1 MNHDVIEWNPAIP
14 WATHIARP
22 TVTHQTHL
30 SNPNIWAKFSLMNF
44 DILLHCRYYYRFLKK
59 NKSLSRCQCSRNFAR
74 IRSKKKDSGSPRFL
88 FNITEKDRN
97 RKSCCKPALT
107 DTCGI
112 KLTQARLRLTSLS
125 YTLDYQCTEFWGHIT
140 WHCPWCS
147 LMTRILI

>member
-1 MNHDVIEWNPAIP
+1 MWLNEIRPFPEQRTSRDPRSP
-14 WATHIARP
+14 TRP
-22 TVTHQTHL
+22 TFQTQISEL
-30 SNPNIWAKFSLMNF
+30 NLVWWISI
-44 DILLHCRYYYRFLKK
+44 YYYIVDIITDSSKK
-59 NKSLSRCQCSRNFAR
+59 KKSLSRCQCSRNFAR

-88 FNITEKDRN
+88 FNITKKVRN